1 MCPTESGVFNWWS
14 TVCRAEYF
22 TCTQC
27 IQCVSSMTADI
38 MMMAEAV
45 VHLSLNRFLLG
56 NSKLSLNNLVALK
69 LTALQSLRLRWDTA
83 PCAY

>member
-1 MCPTESGVFNWWS
+1 
-14 TVCRAEYF
+14 
-22 TCTQC
+22 
-27 IQCVSSMTADI
+27 MTADI

-69 LTALQSLRLRWDTA
+69 LTALQSLRLKWVTA